1 MERVPIEPLV
11 ARCATTESPCGGRL
25 TQRFDIDAEAIESVA
40 EHAREHTL
48 KREFGDWD
56 TAEHD
61 ALELIARAEQQAVMP

>member
-1 MERVPIEPLV
+1 MLELGTAALV
-11 ARCATTESPCGGRL
+11 VIGI
-25 TQRFDIDAEAIESVA
+25 DIDAEAIESGA

-48 KREFGDWD
+48 KRDFGDWD